1 MAELN
6 AASQGTVLRAF
17 ADRERCCGYGIC
29 VQLCPEVFKTDD
41 SGLVYLASE
50 IVPPGLEEA
59 ATEAAASCPA
69 EALRVVADS
78 QEQQ

>member
-6 AASQGTVLRAF
+6 AASQGASLRAF

-29 VQLCPEVFKTDD
+29 TQLCPEVFKVDGD
-41 SGLVYLASE
+41 GLVYLESE
-50 IVPPGLEEA
+50 FVPAGLEEA

-69 EALRVVADS
+69 EALRVVADP
-78 QEQQ
+78 Q

>member
-6 AASQGTVLRAF
+6 AASQGAALRAF

-29 VQLCPEVFKTDD
+29 MQLCPEVFKADAD
-41 SGLVYLASE
+41 GIVYVENE
-50 IVPPGLEEA
+50 IVPAALAEEA
-59 ATEAAASCPA
+59 AEAAASCPA

-78 QEQQ
+78 Q

>member
-6 AASQGTVLRAF
+6 AASQGATLRAF

-29 VQLCPEVFKTDD
+29 TQLCPEVFKVDAD
-41 SGLVYLASE
+41 GLVYIENE
-50 IVPPGLEEA
+50 IVSAALAGE

-69 EALRVVADS
+69 QALRVVADS
-78 QEQQ
+78 Q

>member
-6 AASQGTVLRAF
+6 TALQGTLHVF

-29 VQLCPEVFKTDD
+29 MQLCPEVFKADEN
-41 SGLVYLASE
+41 GLVYLESE
-50 IVPPGLEEA
+50 IVPAGLEAE

-69 EALRVVADS
+69 SALRVAADGK
-78 QEQQ
+78 

>member
-6 AASQGTVLRAF
+6 AASQATTLRTF

-29 VQLCPEVFKTDD
+29 MQLCPEVFKADAD
-41 SGLVYLASE
+41 GIVYVENE
-50 IVPPGLEEA
+50 IVPAEVAEEA
-59 ATEAAASCPA
+59 IEAAASCPA

-78 QEQQ
+78 Q

>member
-6 AASQGTVLRAF
+6 TASTGTLRAF

-29 VQLCPEVFKTDD
+29 TQLCPDVFKADN
-41 SGLVYLASE
+41 SGLVYLENE
-50 IVPPGLEEA
+50 IVPAGLEAE

-69 EALRVVADS
+69 QALRVVADGKTTP
-78 QEQQ
+78 

>member
-6 AASQGTVLRAF
+6 AASQGATLRAF

-29 VQLCPEVFKTDD
+29 MQLCPEVFKADAD
-41 SGLVYLASE
+41 GIVYVENE
-50 IVPPGLEEA
+50 IVPAAYAEE

-78 QEQQ
+78 Q

>member
-6 AASQGTVLRAF
+6 AASQGAGLRAF

-29 VQLCPEVFKTDD
+29 TQLCPEVFKVDGD
-41 SGLVYLASE
+41 GLVYLESE
-50 IVPPGLEEA
+50 IVPAGLEEA

-69 EALRVVADS
+69 QALRVVADS
-78 QEQQ
+78 K

>member
-6 AASQGTVLRAF
+6 AASQGASLRAF

-29 VQLCPEVFKTDD
+29 TQLCPEVFKVDGD
-41 SGLVYLASE
+41 GLVYLESE
-50 IVPPGLEEA
+50 IVPAGLEEQ

-69 EALRVVADS
+69 QALRVVADS
-78 QEQQ
+78 K

>member
-6 AASQGTVLRAF
+6 TASQGTLRAF
-17 ADRERCCGYGIC
+17 ADRDRCCGYGIC

-41 SGLVYLASE
+41 NGLVYLDSE
-50 IVPPGLEEA
+50 IVPAGLEEA

-69 EALRVVADS
+69 QALRVAADTK
-78 QEQQ
+78 

>member
-6 AASQGTVLRAF
+6 TVSHGALRAF

-29 VQLCPEVFKTDD
+29 MQLCPEVFKADEG
-41 SGLVYLASE
+41 GLVYLATD
-50 IVPPGLEEA
+50 IVPAGLEEE

-69 EALRVVADS
+69 QALRVAVDAP
-78 QEQQ
+78 

>member
-6 AASQGTVLRAF
+6 AASQGAILRAV

-29 VQLCPEVFKTDD
+29 MQLCPEVFKADD
-41 SGLVYLASE
+41 SGLVYLDSE
-50 IVPPGLEEA
+50 IVPAGLEKE

-69 EALRVVADS
+69 LALRVVADS
-78 QEQQ
+78 K

>member
-6 AASQGTVLRAF
+6 AASQATTLRAF

-29 VQLCPEVFKTDD
+29 TQLCPEVFKVDAD
-41 SGLVYLASE
+41 GLVYIENE
-50 IVPPGLEEA
+50 IVPAALAVE

-69 EALRVVADS
+69 QALRVVADS
-78 QEQQ
+78 Q

>member
-6 AASQGTVLRAF
+6 AASQGATLHAF

-29 VQLCPEVFKTDD
+29 MQLCPEVFKIDAG
-41 SGLVYLASE
+41 GLVYIESE
-50 IVPPGLEEA
+50 IVPAGLEQE

-69 EALRVVADS
+69 QALRVVANS
-78 QEQQ
+78 K

>member
-6 AASQGTVLRAF
+6 TVSQGVLRAF

-29 VQLCPEVFKTDD
+29 MQLCPEVFKADEN
-41 SGLVYLASE
+41 GLVYLESD
-50 IVPPGLEEA
+50 IVPVGLEQE

-69 EALRVVADS
+69 EALRVAVDT
-78 QEQQ
+78 Q

>member
-6 AASQGTVLRAF
+6 AASQRSTLRAF
-17 ADRERCCGYGIC
+17 ADRDRCCGYGLC

-41 SGLVYLASE
+41 NGLVYLDSE
-50 IVPPGLEEA
+50 IVPAGLEEQ

-78 QEQQ
+78 Q

>member
-6 AASQGTVLRAF
+6 AASQGRALRAF

-29 VQLCPEVFKTDD
+29 MQLCPEVFKADAD
-41 SGLVYLASE
+41 GIVYVENE
-50 IVPPGLEEA
+50 IVPAAFAEA
-59 ATEAAASCPA
+59 ATEAAANCPA

-78 QEQQ
+78 Q

>member
-6 AASQGTVLRAF
+6 AASQGTTLRAF

-29 VQLCPEVFKTDD
+29 MQLCPEVFKAGAD
-41 SGLVYLASE
+41 GIVYVENE
-50 IVPPGLEEA
+50 IVPAALAEA

-69 EALRVVADS
+69 EALRVAADS
-78 QEQQ
+78 Q

>member
-6 AASQGTVLRAF
+6 AASQGATLRAF

-29 VQLCPEVFKTDD
+29 MQLCPEVFKADEG
-41 SGLVYLASE
+41 GLVYLDSE
-50 IVPPGLEEA
+50 IVPAGLEEE

-69 EALRVVADS
+69 QALRVVADS
-78 QEQQ
+78 Q

>member
-6 AASQGTVLRAF
+6 AASQGAALRAF

-29 VQLCPEVFKTDD
+29 MQLCPEVFKADAD
-41 SGLVYLASE
+41 GIVYVENE
-50 IVPPGLEEA
+50 IVPAAFAEE

-78 QEQQ
+78 Q

>member
-6 AASQGTVLRAF
+6 AASQGATLRAF

-29 VQLCPEVFKTDD
+29 TQLCPEVFKVDD
-41 SGLVYLASE
+41 SGLVYLDSE
-50 IVPPGLEEA
+50 IVPAGLEEE

-69 EALRVVADS
+69 LALRVVADS
-78 QEQQ
+78 K

>member
-6 AASQGTVLRAF
+6 AASQGASLRAF

-29 VQLCPEVFKTDD
+29 TQLCPEVFKVDGD
-41 SGLVYLASE
+41 GLVYLESE
-50 IVPPGLEEA
+50 IVPAGLEEA

-69 EALRVVADS
+69 QALRVVADS
-78 QEQQ
+78 K

>member
-6 AASQGTVLRAF
+6 AASQGARLRAF

-29 VQLCPEVFKTDD
+29 VQLCPEVFKVDGD
-41 SGLVYLASE
+41 GLVYLESE
-50 IVPPGLEEA
+50 IVPAGLEQE

-69 EALRVVADS
+69 QALRVVADS
-78 QEQQ
+78 K